1 MKMTI
6 PSVSVYAIDQHN
18 FRSLWSRSHGSQ
30 HSSSKVVRLFGAFVL
45 LVLSS
50 SVAFAQYGGGP
61 AYSGPAKLTIKSG
74 VLGEDR
80 TILVRTPAGYE
91 TNKLAYP
98 VLYMTDGDAH
108 IAHTGSTIEFLARN
122 GRMSEM
128 IVVGITNTDRTRDLT
143 PTKATGANAAQFPT
157 AGGADNFLKF
167 IETEVIPEIEKRYR
181 VQPYR
186 VLAGHSFGGLF
197 TVHALITRPELFNS
211 YVAVSPSLQWSDD
224 ATLKRAEEFFKTRKE
239 LRATLFTSL
248 GNEPGAI
255 SKGFEQF
262 KQILAKN
269 QIKGFE
275 SEVQQMTDED
285 HGSVVLRS
293 HYSGLRKVYDG
304 WQMPRD
310 PATGAV
316 TGGLKAAD
324 EHYKWLSQKFG
335 YSIPTPENLINQIG
349 YQFLLGS
356 NPEPDTAIAT
366 FKSNV
371 ERYPNSAN
379 VYDSLAEAYE
389 RGGQLE
395 LATPLYEKAQALGQ
409 QNHDPNAAIYS
420 ANFARTSEKMK
431 QAGAAKQAGTVKP
444 AEVAKPTEAAKQ
456 AEAPKKGQ

>member
-1 MKMTI
+1 MKMIVASAFTGLHQAMPMSKI
-6 PSVSVYAIDQHN
+6 KRSISLLGVLVVSV
-18 FRSLWSRSHGSQ
+18 L
-30 HSSSKVVRLFGAFVL
+30 
-45 LVLSS
+45 LSS
-50 SVAFAQYGGGP
+50 SAFAQYGG
-61 AYSGPAKLTIKSG
+61 PAKITIKST

-80 TILVRTPAGYE
+80 VILVRTPPGYE

-98 VLYMTDGDAH
+98 VLYLTDGDAH
-108 IAHTGSTIEFLARN
+108 IGHTASTIEFLSRN
-122 GRMSEM
+122 GRMPEM

-143 PTKATGANAAQFPT
+143 PTKATGPNAAQFPT

-197 TVHALITRPELFNS
+197 AVHALITRPELFNS

-239 LRATLFTSL
+239 LHATLFTSL
-248 GNEPGAI
+248 GNEPGDI
-255 SKGFEQF
+255 GKGFEAF
-262 KQILAKN
+262 KQLLAKN
-269 QIKGFE
+269 QVKGFE
-275 SEVQQMTDED
+275 WEAQQMTDED

-293 HYSGLRKVYDG
+293 HYFGLRKVYDG

-316 TGGLKAAD
+316 AGGLKAAD

-335 YSIPTPENLINQIG
+335 YSIPTPEGLINQLG
-349 YQFLLGS
+349 YQDLLAG
-356 NPEPDTAIAT
+356 NPEAAIAT

-371 ERYPNSAN
+371 ERYPDSAN

-389 RGGQLE
+389 KTARLE
-395 LATPLYEKAQALGQ
+395 LAAPLYEKAQSLGK
-409 QNHDPNAAIYS
+409 QNNDPNAAIYS
-420 ANFARTSEKMK
+420 ANFTRASDKLK
-431 QAGAAKQAGTVKP
+431 QAAAAKQ
-444 AEVAKPTEAAKQ
+444 TEAT
-456 AEAPKKGQ
+456 KKNQ